1 MLVDFHSHTLESD
14 GTLTPVELAA
24 AMRKRGVEIFS
35 VTDHDTLGAY
45 AKLAESGHDAPH
57 VTGVELNTTY
67 RGNEVHVLG
76 YGFAVDSAPI
86 LEAVASNRAQRRL
99 RAEKMVA
106 QLAVAGYEVSF
117 EDVRAEAGSD
127 DSALGRPHVARAL
140 IRKGYAR
147 DIDSAFRE
155 LLTPGKPGYVPQTY
169 LRPQDAVSLV
179 ARAGGVAVLAHP
191 GRLRDESIVEE
202 LVEAGLAGIET
213 FYPTHDANMT
223 AHFRALAA
231 RYGLVMTAGSD
242 FHDARYNARGV
253 GMDVAREDISPFL
266 ELVR

>member
-14 GTLTPVELAA
+14 GTLTPPELAA

-35 VTDHDTLGAY
+35 VTDHDTLAAY
-45 AKLAESGHDAPH
+45 GKLADSGCSVPL

-76 YGFAVDSAPI
+76 YGFPVDSAPV
-86 LEAVASNRAQRRL
+86 LEAVEQNRAQRRV
-99 RAEKMVA
+99 RAQKMVA
-106 QLAVAGYEVSF
+106 QLLTAGYEVSF
-117 EDVRAEAGSD
+117 DDVRAEAGSD
-127 DSALGRPHVARAL
+127 ESALGRPHVARAL

-147 DIDSAFRE
+147 DIDTAFRE

-169 LRPQDAVSLV
+169 LRPQDAVTLV

-191 GRLRDESIVEE
+191 GRLKDESIVEE
-202 LVEAGLAGIET
+202 LVLAGLAGIET

-223 AHFRALAA
+223 AHFRELA
-231 RYGLVMTAGSD
+231 RHYGLVMTAGSD

-253 GMDVAREDISPFL
+253 GMDVAREDIAPFL

>member
-14 GTLTPVELAA
+14 GTLTPVELTA

-45 AKLAESGHDAPH
+45 DALAGAGHH
-57 VTGVELNTTY
+57 TTLVTGVELNTTY

-76 YGFAVDSAPI
+76 YGFPVDDPSI
-86 LEAVASNRAQRRL
+86 LEAIANNRAERRRRSEKMAAQL
-99 RAEKMVA
+99 RAG
-106 QLAVAGYEVSF
+106 GYDLSF
-117 EDVRAEAGSD
+117 ADVLAEAGSD
-127 DSALGRPHVARAL
+127 ASALGRPHVARAL

-169 LRPQDAVSLV
+169 LRPQDAVALV
-179 ARAGGVAVLAHP
+179 ARAGGVPVLAHP
-191 GRLRDESIVEE
+191 GRLKDESIVEE
-202 LVEAGLAGIET
+202 LVDAGLAGIET

-223 AHFRALAA
+223 AHFRELA
-231 RYGLVMTAGSD
+231 RHYGLVMTAGSD

-253 GMDVAREDISPFL
+253 GMDVASEDIAPFL